1 MLSSGKSGISL
12 DSSGLDND
20 NNESGIGTATPPKDM
35 SYWKLHQL
43 QHHHHHHHHDH
54 HHHHHRAAGHGA
66 DAESVSSLEQLRKQ
80 KFQKSGSVA
89 SSDDP
94 DLLEVLSLCGS
105 GGEAANESQDDMLDE
120 QPAKR
125 SPAKTEAG
133 GEYDECQDEF
143 ELGQH
148 YYECDCT
155 DGDASSASGGGGTAS
170 SATPV
175 VLRRKYSAAP
185 PILVPLPSVP
195 RRNQRSLSLD
205 HQQQQLQLQQQQQ
218 LLLPPR
224 SKLWSRHNQKE
235 RAQLSLALRQE
246 PFQSL
251 LSPGTTQL
259 TQLHNFVELPSPSSA
274 SLHSDAGGMQELTTK
289 SNSAPLLLKERE
301 RSRRCDDF
309 AAQHLVSRAR
319 AGSKIYSGVKK
330 SRGRIESWAELQIQT
345 EIRRKLD
352 SNRDQRSKGS
362 RARNLENPQE
372 MQL

>member
-1 MLSSGKSGISL
+1 MSSL
-12 DSSGLDND
+12 D
-20 NNESGIGTATPPKDM
+20 AM
-35 SYWKLHQL
+35 
-43 QHHHHHHHHDH
+43 
-54 HHHHHRAAGHGA
+54 
-66 DAESVSSLEQLRKQ
+66 RKQ

-120 QPAKR
+120 PAVKR
-125 SPAKTEAG
+125 SPEKAREAG

-148 YYECDCT
+148 YCECDCT

-170 SATPV
+170 TTTPV

-218 LLLPPR
+218 QLLLPPH
-224 SKLWSRHNQKE
+224 KLWSRHNQKQ

-309 AAQHLVSRAR
+309 AAQHLVSRA
-319 AGSKIYSGVKK
+319 G
-330 SRGRIESWAELQIQT
+330 RGDGRTICLRGKE
-345 EIRRKLD
+345 R
-352 SNRDQRSKGS
+352 
-362 RARNLENPQE
+362 
-372 MQL
+372 